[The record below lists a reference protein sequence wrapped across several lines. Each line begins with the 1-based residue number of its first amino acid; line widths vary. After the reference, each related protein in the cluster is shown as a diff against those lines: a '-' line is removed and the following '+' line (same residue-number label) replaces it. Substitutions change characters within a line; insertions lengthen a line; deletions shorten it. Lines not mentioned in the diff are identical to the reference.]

1 MNEDLLTGELT
12 YKAVRSGGPGGQH
25 ANKVASKVVLTF
37 DLAGSQA
44 FSDKEKERIRLK
56 LAKRLSGDQ
65 KLQMYSDSAR
75 SQHKNKELV
84 TSRFLSL
91 VNEALKVRKKRR
103 KTRPSKSA
111 IEKCLRIKKK
121 AAEKKSNRR
130 KPSHDI

>member
-1 MNEDLLTGELT
+1 MNENILASEIT

-25 ANKVASKVVLTF
+25 VNKVASKVVLTF
-37 DLAGSQA
+37 DLEGSLA
-44 FSDKEKERIRLK
+44 FSDKEKERLRLK
-56 LAKRLSGDQ
+56 LGKRLSGDQ

-91 VNEALKVRKKRR
+91 IHESLKVRKARR
-103 KTRPSKSA
+103 KTSPSKSS
-111 IEKCLRIKKK
+111 IEKRLRIKKK

-130 KPSHDI
+130 KPPPDQ